1 LQTTAPPVA
10 RAKTAVTLFREEK
23 GRWDDPVCL
32 PSAGRSGY
40 RAPGRS
46 RPRPCDLDAP
56 RERPRSG
63 PTDNHFV
70 VESARA
76 STLRCRPRGSPS
88 TEPPSAR
95 LLPDRW
101 GRCRA
106 PGCSPFGEVT
116 RSFKRASLGLRL
128 PTDLC
133 NAFRRAGT
141 PASRESSSARGS
153 RLMSA
158 FALAGR
164 LPAGERSPGGHP
176 PTRPLPAA
184 PTRLLA
190 QPVSPRMVFTIARRY
205 RGARHLVP
213 PPRMFPSVASSA
225 RPVRWRRPPPSVTS
239 ATRVFT
245 PVREM
250 TPRSHAFCPPSPR
263 TPCGGV
269 ASFEARTAR
278 LMAAASVE
286 GGSSRNCFPEQ
297 HGPSS
302 AE

>member
-1 LQTTAPPVA
+1 
-10 RAKTAVTLFREEK
+10 
-23 GRWDDPVCL
+23 VCL
-32 PSAGRSGY
+32 PSGGRSGY
-40 RAPGRS
+40 RAPGRF
-46 RPRPCDLDAP
+46 RPRPCDLGAP

-63 PTDNHFV
+63 PTDNRFV
-70 VESARA
+70 AESARA
-76 STLRCRPRGSPS
+76 DILRCRPRGSPS
-88 TEPPSAR
+88 TEPPPAC

-106 PGCSPFGEVT
+106 PGYSPFGEVT

-141 PASRESSSARGS
+141 PASRESSSARGF
-153 RLMSA
+153 RP
-158 FALAGR
+158 GPR
-164 LPAGERSPGGHP
+164 LPSPGGCPLARDLPVVTHRHDRCRSRP
-176 PTRPLPAA
+176 PSCLRS
-184 PTRLLA
+184 R
-190 QPVSPRMVFTIARRY
+190 VSPRMVFTIARRY

-213 PPRMFPSVASSA
+213 PRRMFPSVASSA
-225 RPVRWRRPPPSVTS
+225 RPVRWRRPPSSVTS

-245 PVREM
+245 PGREM
-250 TPRSHAFCPPSPR
+250 TPRSHAFCRPSPR

-286 GGSSRNCFPEQ
+286 GGSSRNCFSEQ

>member
-1 LQTTAPPVA
+1 M
-10 RAKTAVTLFREEK
+10 
-23 GRWDDPVCL
+23 CL
-32 PSAGRSGY
+32 PSVGRSGY

-63 PTDNHFV
+63 PTDNRFV

-76 STLRCRPRGSPS
+76 DILRCRPRGSPS
-88 TEPPSAR
+88 TEPPPAC
-95 LLPDRW
+95 LLPDLE
-101 GRCRA
+101 GRYRA
-106 PGCSPFGEVT
+106 PATHLSA
-116 RSFKRASLGLRL
+116 RSQEFQTGFSGLATALPISATHLDARAR
-128 PTDLC
+128 P
-133 NAFRRAGT
+133 RAVNPPPREA
-141 PASRESSSARGS
+141 PASVRVRP
-153 RLMSA
+153 RL
-158 FALAGR
+158 R

-176 PTRPLPAA
+176 PTRPLPVA
-184 PTRLLA
+184 PTQLLA

-205 RGARHLVP
+205 RGARHLVLP
-213 PPRMFPSVASSA
+213 RRMFPSVASSA
-225 RPVRWRRPPPSVTS
+225 RPVRVRRPPSSVTS

-250 TPRSHAFCPPSPR
+250 TPRSHAFCRPSPR

-269 ASFEARTAR
+269 ASFEARTVR
-278 LMAAASVE
+278 LMAPASVE
-286 GGSSRNCFPEQ
+286 GGSSGNCFSEQ